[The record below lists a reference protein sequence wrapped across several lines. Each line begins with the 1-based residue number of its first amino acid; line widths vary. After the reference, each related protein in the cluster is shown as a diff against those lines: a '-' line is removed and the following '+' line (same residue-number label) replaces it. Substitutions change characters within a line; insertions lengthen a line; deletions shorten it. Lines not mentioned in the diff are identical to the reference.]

1 MTRCRHLPIALLPAA
16 VLAGCGDRQS
26 VLNPKGPFALE
37 LAQLSWLLFGVGAA
51 VLLIVMAA
59 TAGALLGSDRTRA
72 MLASARTVVWAGV
85 MFPVVTLTGLL
96 AYGIV
101 LTRAAAIAPD
111 ADPAALRISVS
122 GEQWWWRVVYERDSG
137 AAITAANEIRI
148 PAGRPVLFK
157 LTSPDVIHSF
167 WVPNLGGKV
176 DMIPGRTTLLRLQA
190 DARGV
195 YRGQCAEYCGGP
207 HALMAFEVVVLAQA
221 EFDTW
226 LDAQAQPAAEP
237 ASDAARRG
245 HDLFLASG
253 CGACHAVRGTPA
265 VGTIG
270 PDLTHLGSR
279 RSVGVD
285 TLSLTEA
292 NIRRFI
298 HDGQHIKPGN
308 LMPQFRIFPEAD
320 LDAIATYLAGLR

>member
-1 MTRCRHLPIALLPAA
+1 MTRGRHLPVPLLTAA

-37 LAQLSWLLFGVGAA
+37 LTQLSWLLFGVGIA
-51 VLLIVMAA
+51 VLMIVMAA
-59 TAGALLGSDRTRA
+59 TAGALWGSDRMRA
-72 MLASARTVVWAGV
+72 RLASVRAVVWAGV
-85 MFPVVTLTGLL
+85 VFPVVTLTGLL
-96 AYGIV
+96 TYGVV
-101 LTRAAAIAPD
+101 LTRAAAVAPD
-111 ADPAALRISVS
+111 ADPSALHISVF
-122 GEQWWWRVVYERDSG
+122 GEQWWWRVTYEREAG
-137 AAITAANEIRI
+137 TITAANEIRI
-148 PAGRPVLFK
+148 PTGRPVLFK

-190 DARGV
+190 DAPGI

-221 EFDTW
+221 EFETW
-226 LDAQAQPAAEP
+226 LDLQAKPAAEP
-237 ASDAARRG
+237 ASEAAQRG

-265 VGTIG
+265 AGTIG

-285 TLSLTEA
+285 TLPLTEA

-298 HDGQHIKPGN
+298 HDGQRIKPGN
-308 LMPQFRIFPEAD
+308 LMPQFRIFAQAD

>member
-1 MTRCRHLPIALLPAA
+1 MTRGRQLSPLLLA
-16 VLAGCGDRQS
+16 VLLAGCGDRQS
-26 VLNPKGPFALE
+26 VLNPKGPYALE
-37 LAQLSWLLFGVGAA
+37 LTQLTWLLFGVGTT
-51 VLLIVMAA
+51 VLVIVMAA
-59 TAGALLGSDRTRA
+59 VAGALRGPDRMRMLLGSTRA
-72 MLASARTVVWAGV
+72 VVWAGIV
-85 MFPVVTLTGLL
+85 FPVVTLTGLL

-101 LTRAAAIAPD
+101 LTRAAAMAPD
-111 ADPAALRISVS
+111 NDPAALRISVS
-122 GEQWWWRVVYERDSG
+122 GEQWWWRITYASDSG
-137 AAITAANEIRI
+137 PVTTANEIRI

-190 DARGV
+190 DEPGN

-221 EFDTW
+221 AFDTW
-226 LDAQAQPAAEP
+226 LDAQAKPAAEP
-237 ASDAARRG
+237 ASDVTRRG
-245 HDLFLASG
+245 RDLFLASG
-253 CGACHAVRGTPA
+253 CGACHTVRGTPA
-265 VGTIG
+265 AGMIG

-285 TLSLTEA
+285 TLPLTQA

-308 LMPQFRIFPEAD
+308 RMPPFRIFASPD

>member
-1 MTRCRHLPIALLPAA
+1 MTRGRQLSPLLLA
-16 VLAGCGDRQS
+16 VLLAGCGDRQS
-26 VLNPKGPFALE
+26 VLNPKGPYALE
-37 LAQLSWLLFGVGAA
+37 LTQLTWLLFGFGTA

-59 TAGALLGSDRTRA
+59 VAGALWGSDRLRT
-72 MLASARTVVWAGV
+72 LLGSARAVVWAGIV
-85 MFPVVTLTGLL
+85 FPVVTLTALL

-111 ADPAALRISVS
+111 NDPTALRISVS
-122 GEQWWWRVVYERDSG
+122 GEQWWWRVTYESESG
-137 AAITAANEIRI
+137 PIAAANEIRI

-190 DARGV
+190 DEPGI

-207 HALMAFEVVVLAQA
+207 HALMAFEVIVLAQA
-221 EFDTW
+221 AFDAW
-226 LDAQAQPAAEP
+226 LDAQAKRAAEP
-237 ASDAARRG
+237 ASDEGRRG
-245 HDLFLASG
+245 RDLFLASG

-285 TLSLTEA
+285 TLPLTEA

-298 HDGQHIKPGN
+298 HDGQRIKPGN
-308 LMPQFRIFPEAD
+308 RMPPFRIFTD
-320 LDAIATYLAGLR
+320 TNLDAIATYLAGLR